1 MGWDSRDLIT
11 QADET
16 QSPHPKRGD
25 DPLTLQRQGTH
36 ISSPETIKI
45 PASTLV
51 SLRLGCLWQDYIL
64 GTKSFPGT
72 IATPPLRSSPRKGKK
87 AASPNPDLPGAA
99 EQGERGPG
107 LDGAVLKSSHQGA
120 RRTREPSASG
130 SGQREGGPLS
140 WAPSRAG
147 GPEVVLKA
155 APGQGTLRVMDS
167 QLWRCPSWKGLR
179 MGTFLHR

>member
-11 QADET
+11 EAAEM

-36 ISSPETIKI
+36 ISSSETIKI

-72 IATPPLRSSPRKGKK
+72 IATPSLRSSSRKGKK

-99 EQGERGPG
+99 EQGEPGPGPGRRSVKEQPPGGAPHPRTKRLRLRTEGGRTTVLGTFPGRGPRG
-107 LDGAVLKSSHQGA
+107 RVESC
-120 RRTREPSASG
+120 
-130 SGQREGGPLS
+130 S
-140 WAPSRAG
+140 WAGDTPSH
-147 GPEVVLKA
+147 
-155 APGQGTLRVMDS
+155 
-167 QLWRCPSWKGLR
+167 GLTAVE
-179 MGTFLHR
+179 MSELEGA